1 MPTSAAYTSSYT
13 YYIVQL
19 HICLSLP
26 ISPSLSGS
34 ISPPICRLSF
44 SGCRL
49 FVCLSHTHTYL
60 CFYSLS
66 PSLYPGCSITSLSF
80 NIWLIILLVY
90 IKFTRYTFVQ
100 CNAFACASQSRTDL
114 FTKPTHIHT
123 LGMYRLSIFFTR
135 GINDPSGRQKLC

>member
-1 MPTSAAYTSSYT
+1 MPTSATYTSSYT

-26 ISPSLSGS
+26 SPLLAYLSLSVWLYLS
-34 ISPPICRLSF
+34 AYLSPLFLWLS
-44 SGCRL
+44 SL
-49 FVCLSHTHTYL
+49 CLSVSHTYTP

-90 IKFTRYTFVQ
+90 IKLTRYTFVQ

-123 LGMYRLSIFFTR
+123 LGMYRLSIFL
-135 GINDPSGRQKLC
+135 PEVLM